1 MSSGG
6 ATISLI
12 SKGIQDTYLNTDEL
26 SSSLFR
32 KKFTRHTNFSQAPKL
47 IKTVTE
53 TDSTVVIPPW
63 GDLVNAVWFEGPQC
77 ATKYFVGST
86 IDLYIGGVKV
96 DSHPYEFLSDIWTNY
111 LADSYT
117 KSTLINNKTSQ
128 SIQGFVPLHFF
139 FCDGGSLP
147 LCALAYHQVEIKINL
162 GNISGLTDAQKNIKC
177 YANYVYLD
185 TPERMDIMSRP
196 LDLVVSQ
203 LQHIVH
209 SPIDYVANNATET
222 GGDNK
227 IDIGQFNH
235 PVRSIFWGVR
245 ALQSD
250 SVNDRFTFREAT
262 LQLNGVPLWE
272 QLTPLY
278 FNVIQNFYNA
288 PTINI
293 EYSET
298 DSVPFY
304 TRYYGYHFCT
314 HPTVYSPSGSVNF
327 SRLDSARLDLSG
339 VELGDERYD
348 PTAIANAGVTVGAND
363 NDLKIFALSWNVLHL
378 EGGLAGLKFSG

>member
-6 ATISLI
+6 STISLI

-47 IKTVTE
+47 IKTVTD
-53 TDSTVVIPPW
+53 TDTTIVIPHW
-63 GDLVNAVWFEGPQC
+63 GDLVNAIWFEGPQC
-77 ATKYFVGST
+77 ATKFFVGST

-96 DSHPYEFLSDIWTNY
+96 DSHPYEYLSDIWTNY
-111 LADSYT
+111 LADTWT
-117 KSTLINNKTSQ
+117 KSTLINNKASQ

-147 LCALAYHQVEIKINL
+147 LCALAFHEVEIKITL
-162 GNISGLTDAQKNIKC
+162 GNVSSLTDAQKSIKC
-177 YANYVYLD
+177 YANYIYLD
-185 TPERMDIMSRP
+185 TPERTDIMTRP

-203 LQHIVH
+203 LQHLVQ
-209 SPIDYVANNATET
+209 SPIEYVSSNATET

-227 IDIGQFNH
+227 IDLSQFNH

-245 ALQSD
+245 ALQPD
-250 SVNDRFTFREAT
+250 SVNDRFTFRDAT
-262 LQLNGVPLWE
+262 LQLNGVPLFE
-272 QLTPLY
+272 QMSPLY
-278 FNVIQNFYNA
+278 FNVVQNFYNA

-293 EYSET
+293 EYSEA

-304 TRYYGYHFCT
+304 TRYFGYHFCT
-314 HPTVYSPSGSVNF
+314 HPTTYTPSGSVNF
-327 SRLDSARLDLSG
+327 SRLDSARLDLTG

-348 PTAIANAGVTVGAND
+348 PAAIAAAGITVGAND
-363 NDLKIFALSWNVLHL
+363 NDLKVFALSWNVLHL
-378 EGGLAGLKFSG
+378 EGGLAGLKFSA